1 VNRLATALVIV
12 LTAASLAAQRPKPVV
27 DPETSEGL
35 LIQHIQQETDPVEKL
50 HFMEQ
55 FAAQYPMHSA
65 SPWVFDQLQPVY
77 LANKAWDQTM
87 QIGELRLALEPE
99 NLEAGKIAL
108 RAAEAKGDPQLI
120 AKWADRLWR
129 IGTAVAAKGGSTGA
143 DARGTK
149 DYAEFC
155 LFSAAQHDS
164 DLNARLA
171 LLKILEEHGSSSQ
184 YFSKLPTEYFNIYRQ
199 LGPSEKA
206 LESAEKLVQ
215 SNPDN
220 VDAIMFIAD
229 THFKKDSPK
238 EREKVIALTGKV
250 IDILEKKPRP
260 ESENEAD
267 WNVKK
272 AQVLG
277 TAYYMG
283 GVSSNLN
290 GLYPRADIMLR
301 TALPSIK
308 DPATE
313 AAVLYHL
320 GIANYKLADKG
331 GPKRS
336 MDALAFMRRCAAIRS
351 SFQDQAIRNIETI
364 KAEYN
369 LK

>member
-1 VNRLATALVIV
+1 VNRLATALVTV
-12 LTAASLAAQRPKPVV
+12 LAATSLAAQHPKPVV
-27 DPETSEGL
+27 DPESREGL
-35 LIQHIQQETDPVEKL
+35 LIQHIQQETDSTEKL

-55 FAAQYPMHSA
+55 FAEQYPTHSA
-65 SPWVFDQLQPVY
+65 APWVFDQLQPVY

-87 QIGELRLALEPE
+87 HIGELRLALEPE
-99 NLEAGKIAL
+99 NIEAGKIAL
-108 RAAEAKGDPQLI
+108 RAAEAKGDPKDI

-129 IGTAVAAKGGSTGA
+129 IGATVVAKGGSTAA
-143 DARGTK
+143 DARGTQ

-155 LFSAAQHDS
+155 LFSAAQRDS
-164 DLNARLA
+164 NLNARLD
-171 LLKILEEHGSSSQ
+171 LLKILEDHGSSSP
-184 YFSKLPTEYFNIYRQ
+184 YFAKLPTEYFNIYRQ
-199 LGPSEKA
+199 LGSPEKA
-206 LESAEKLVQ
+206 LEGAEKLLQ

-229 THFKKDSPK
+229 MHFKKDTPK
-238 EREKVIALTGKV
+238 EREKVIALTAKV

-260 ESENEAD
+260 DSEPEAG
-267 WNVKK
+267 WNAKK

-283 GVSSNLN
+283 GVSNNLN
-290 GLYPRADIMLR
+290 GLYPRADVMLR
-301 TALPSIK
+301 VALPTIK

-313 AAVLYHL
+313 AAVLFHL
-320 GIANYKLADKG
+320 GMANYKLADKG

-351 SFQDQAIRNIETI
+351 PFQDQAIRSIEGI

>member
-1 VNRLATALVIV
+1 MNRLAIALVIV
-12 LTAASLAAQRPKPVV
+12 LTAASLAAQHPKPVV
-27 DPETSEGL
+27 DPETREGL
-35 LIQHIQQETDPVEKL
+35 LIQHIQQETDSTEKL

-55 FAAQYPMHSA
+55 FAAQYPLHSA
-65 SPWVFDQLQPVY
+65 APWVFDQLQPAY
-77 LANKAWDQTM
+77 LANKAWDQAM
-87 QIGELRLALEPE
+87 HIGELRLALEPE
-99 NLEAGKIAL
+99 NIEAGKIAL
-108 RAAEAKGDPQLI
+108 RAAEGKGDPQFI

-129 IGTAVAAKGGSTGA
+129 IGAAVAAKGGSTGA
-143 DARGTK
+143 DARGTQ

-155 LFSAAQHDS
+155 LFSAAQRDP
-164 DLNARLA
+164 DLNGRLD
-171 LLKILEEHGSSSQ
+171 LLKILEDHGSSSQ
-184 YFSKLPTEYFNIYRQ
+184 YFSKLPTEYFNLYRQ
-199 LGPSEKA
+199 LGPPEKA
-206 LESAEKLVQ
+206 LESAEKLMQ
-215 SNPDN
+215 SAPDN

-229 THFKKDSPK
+229 AHFKKDGPK
-238 EREKVIALTGKV
+238 EREKVIALTAKV

-260 ESENEAD
+260 DSESEAD

-290 GLYPRADIMLR
+290 GLFARADVMLR
-301 TALPSIK
+301 VALPSIK
-308 DPATE
+308 EPVTE

-320 GIANYKLADKG
+320 GMANYKLADKG

-351 SFQDQAIRNIETI
+351 PFQEQAMRNVESI
-364 KAEYN
+364 KSEYN